1 MNKPWAIVGGTGYD
15 LEDIDNPRSREM
27 ECPSCKRFVRFVE
40 KDLVKNL
47 KVFGLS
53 LIGVE
58 DARRVFACPSC
69 NTAIEPPTDAGLAR
83 TDPKVAALDR
93 KLSKLKEDAELWE
106 RRANL
111 AARSGDDVLAKDA
124 LDMVR
129 RAKEQ
134 LAQTEREM
142 ARLTAWDDEP
152 EDKPVVVARLK
163 SSGALDTEG
172 PSIDKAFSALKSKLS
187 TVASAVGTAA
197 ENITAPSESDEPSRS
212 PTLFARGGEAEE
224 EARKKAAIDK
234 AAEDEFAALK
244 ARFKPGAAPASPSA
258 DGPSADGPSE
268 GAPSMYDT
276 SFEPT
281 DQSRGVGEDF
291 SRSAVSAVELG
302 LGLDYA
308 PAPKASAITSE
319 PEAPKG
325 PPPAPPPVDDDDP
338 VAALKRKLKKPSP

>member
-15 LEDIDNPRSREM
+15 LEDIDNPRTREM

-69 NTAIEPPTDAGLAR
+69 NTAIEPPTDAGLTR
-83 TDPKVAALDR
+83 SDPKVAALER
-93 KLSKLKEDAELWE
+93 KLNKLKEDAELWE

-124 LDMVR
+124 LEMVR

-142 ARLTAWDDEP
+142 AKLTAWDDEP

-163 SSGALDTEG
+163 SSGAIDTEG

-197 ENITAPSESDEPSRS
+197 ENIASPSESDEPSRGAG
-212 PTLFARGGEAEE
+212 LFARGADADE

-244 ARFKPGAAPASPSA
+244 ARFKPGAGGASAEVAATGGAPA
-258 DGPSADGPSE
+258 
-268 GAPSMYDT
+268 MYDT
-276 SFEPT
+276 SFEPS
-281 DQSRGVGEDF
+281 DQSRGGGEDF

-302 LGLDYA
+302 LGMDYM
-308 PAPKASAITSE
+308 PAPKASANASE